1 MITLNVN
8 LTAYRLEREREA
20 AAFDAAYADA
30 VDDAIDADV
39 SASTSAS
46 TFVLTPS
53 ASSTSRDLPARL
65 LAATP
70 PPTLDYA
77 QLLFWAAMGAAI
89 GMFLLSSK

>member
-39 SASTSAS
+39 SASTS
-46 TFVLTPS
+46 VPTPS